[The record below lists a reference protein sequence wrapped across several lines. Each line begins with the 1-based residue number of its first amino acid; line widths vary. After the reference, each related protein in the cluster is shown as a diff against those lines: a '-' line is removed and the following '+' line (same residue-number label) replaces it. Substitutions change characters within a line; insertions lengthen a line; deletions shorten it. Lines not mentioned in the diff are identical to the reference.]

1 MLIGKFKTSHDRLLD
16 EIGHAF
22 CAYSSLFRT
31 NLKNSSEIKKS
42 SEEKKMV
49 RTKVELCGVDTASLP
64 VLKHEEM
71 RELFVR
77 LQSGEEWVRD
87 ELVIC
92 NLRLVLSIVG
102 RFSYRGEQADDL
114 FQVGCIGLLKAIDH
128 FDLKHNVRF
137 STYAV
142 PMIIGEIR
150 RHLRDHHA
158 LRVSRSLRDIAY
170 KAMQAKEKFI
180 SENLHEP
187 TIEQLAEAIEMKKE
201 DVLYALDAIQD
212 PLSLQEPIYSDGG
225 DAVYI
230 MDQLRDDDV
239 SEDQWVAYVSV
250 KESMQKLDERQQMIL
265 SKRFYY
271 GETQTEI
278 AKSLGISQAQ
288 ISRLEKNAIETM
300 QKDYKLG

>member
-1 MLIGKFKTSHDRLLD
+1 M
-16 EIGHAF
+16 
-22 CAYSSLFRT
+22 
-31 NLKNSSEIKKS
+31 
-42 SEEKKMV
+42 
-49 RTKVELCGVDTASLP
+49 RTKVELCGVDTSTLP
-64 VLKHEEM
+64 VLKHEDMKQLFIRMQAGEHEV
-71 RELFVR
+71 RE
-77 LQSGEEWVRD
+77 

-102 RFSYRGEQADDL
+102 RFAYRGEQADDL

-170 KAMQAKEKFI
+170 KAMQAKELFI
-180 SENLHEP
+180 AEHLIEP

-212 PLSLQEPIYSDGG
+212 PVSLQEPIYSDGG
-225 DAVYI
+225 DAIYMI
-230 MDQLRDDDV
+230 DQLKGEV

-250 KESMQKLDERQQMIL
+250 KESLQKLDHRQQLIV

-278 AKSLGISQAQ
+278 AQTLGISQAQ
-288 ISRLEKNAIETM
+288 ISRLEKSAIETM
-300 QKDYKLG
+300 QKDYRF

>member
-1 MLIGKFKTSHDRLLD
+1 M
-16 EIGHAF
+16 
-22 CAYSSLFRT
+22 
-31 NLKNSSEIKKS
+31 
-42 SEEKKMV
+42 
-49 RTKVELCGVDTASLP
+49 RTKVELCGVDTSKLP

-71 RELFVR
+71 RELFIQLQAGNVAVR
-77 LQSGEEWVRD
+77 E

-170 KAMQAKEKFI
+170 KAMQAKERFVT
-180 SENLHEP
+180 ENLYEP
-187 TIEQLAEAIEMKKE
+187 TIEQLAAAIEMKPE
-201 DVLYALDAIQD
+201 DVLFALDAIQD
-212 PLSLQEPIYSDGG
+212 PVSLQEPIYSDSG
-225 DAVYI
+225 DAMYL
-230 MDQLRDDDV
+230 MDQLKGEV
-239 SEDQWVAYVSV
+239 SEEQWVDYVSV
-250 KESMQKLDERQQMIL
+250 KESLQKLDERQQLIVA
-265 SKRFYY
+265 KRFYY

-288 ISRLEKNAIETM
+288 ISRLEKSAIELM
-300 QKDYKLG
+300 QSDYLQQ

>member
-1 MLIGKFKTSHDRLLD
+1 M
-16 EIGHAF
+16 
-22 CAYSSLFRT
+22 
-31 NLKNSSEIKKS
+31 
-42 SEEKKMV
+42 
-49 RTKVELCGVDTASLP
+49 RTKVEICGVDTASLP

-71 RELFVR
+71 RALFER
-77 LQSGEEWVRD
+77 LQSGESDVR
-87 ELVIC
+87 ETLVMC

-114 FQVGCIGLLKAIDH
+114 FQVGCIGLMKAIDH

-170 KAMQAKEKFI
+170 KAMQAKEQFI
-180 SENLHEP
+180 SNNLKEP
-187 TIEQLAEAIEMKKE
+187 TIEEIAAAIDMKKE
-201 DVLYALDAIQD
+201 DVLFALDAIQD
-212 PLSLQEPIYSDGG
+212 PLSLQEPVYSDSG
-225 DAVYI
+225 DAVY
-230 MDQLRDDDV
+230 MLDQIRATDV

-250 KESMQKLDERQQMIL
+250 KESLKKLDDRQQMIL
-265 SKRFYY
+265 AKRFYY

-278 AKSLGISQAQ
+278 ARELGISQAQ
-288 ISRLEKNAIETM
+288 ISRLEKNAIEIM
-300 QKDYKLG
+300 QKDYKK

>member
-1 MLIGKFKTSHDRLLD
+1 M
-16 EIGHAF
+16 
-22 CAYSSLFRT
+22 
-31 NLKNSSEIKKS
+31 
-42 SEEKKMV
+42 
-49 RTKVELCGVDTASLP
+49 RTKVDLCGLDTSTLP
-64 VLKHEEM
+64 ILKHEEM
-71 RELFVR
+71 KELFIR
-77 LQSGEEWVRD
+77 LQAGETEIRE
-87 ELVIC
+87 ELVMC

-102 RFSYRGEQADDL
+102 RFAYRGEHADDL
-114 FQVGCIGLLKAIDH
+114 FQVGCIGLMKAIDH

-170 KAMQAKEKFI
+170 KAMQAKEQWI
-180 SENLHEP
+180 TDNLREP
-187 TIEQLAEAIEMKKE
+187 TIEEIAEMIDMKKE
-201 DVLYALDAIQD
+201 DVLFALDAIQD
-212 PLSLQEPIYSDGG
+212 PVSLQEPIYSDGG
-225 DAVYI
+225 DAVYM

-250 KESMQKLDERQQMIL
+250 KESLQKLDERQQMIVA
-265 SKRFYY
+265 KRFYY

-278 AKSLGISQAQ
+278 AKELGISQAQ

-300 QKDYKLG
+300 QKDYK

>member
-1 MLIGKFKTSHDRLLD
+1 
-16 EIGHAF
+16 
-22 CAYSSLFRT
+22 
-31 NLKNSSEIKKS
+31 
-42 SEEKKMV
+42 MV
-49 RTKVELCGVDTASLP
+49 RMKVELCGVDTSKLP
-64 VLKHEEM
+64 ILKHEEM
-71 RELFVR
+71 KALFER
-77 LQSGEEWVRD
+77 MQAGEEEVR
-87 ELVIC
+87 EQLVMC

-142 PMIIGEIR
+142 PMIVGEIR

-170 KAMQAKEKFI
+170 KAMQAKEQFVL
-180 SENLHEP
+180 EHLHEP
-187 TIEQLAEAIEMKKE
+187 TLGQIAEMLEMKQE

-212 PLSLQEPIYSDGG
+212 PMSLQEPIYADGT
-225 DAVYI
+225 DPVY
-230 MDQLRDDDV
+230 MLDQLKGDV

-250 KESMQKLDERQQMIL
+250 KESMQKLDERQQLIVA
-265 SKRFYY
+265 KRFYY

-278 AKSLGISQAQ
+278 AKTLGISQAQ
-288 ISRLEKNAIETM
+288 ISRLEKSAIALM
-300 QKDYKLG
+300 QKDYKFD

>member
-1 MLIGKFKTSHDRLLD
+1 
-16 EIGHAF
+16 
-22 CAYSSLFRT
+22 
-31 NLKNSSEIKKS
+31 
-42 SEEKKMV
+42 MV
-49 RTKVELCGVDTASLP
+49 RMKVELCGVDTSKLP
-64 VLKHEEM
+64 ILKHEEM
-71 RELFVR
+71 KALFER
-77 LQSGEEWVRD
+77 MQAGEEEVR
-87 ELVIC
+87 EQLVMC

-142 PMIIGEIR
+142 PMIVGEIR

-170 KAMQAKEKFI
+170 KAMQAKEQFVL
-180 SENLHEP
+180 ENLYEP
-187 TIEQLAEAIEMKKE
+187 TLQQIAEMLEMKHE

-212 PLSLQEPIYSDGG
+212 PMSLQEPIYADGSDP
-225 DAVYI
+225 VY
-230 MDQLRDDDV
+230 MLDQLKGDV

-250 KESMQKLDERQQMIL
+250 KESMQKLDERQQLIVA
-265 SKRFYY
+265 KRFYY

-278 AKSLGISQAQ
+278 AKTLGISQAQ
-288 ISRLEKNAIETM
+288 ISRLEKSAITLM
-300 QKDYKLG
+300 QKDYKVE

>member
-1 MLIGKFKTSHDRLLD
+1 
-16 EIGHAF
+16 
-22 CAYSSLFRT
+22 
-31 NLKNSSEIKKS
+31 
-42 SEEKKMV
+42 MV
-49 RTKVELCGVDTASLP
+49 RMKVELCGVDTSTLP
-64 VLKHEEM
+64 ILKHEEM
-71 RELFVR
+71 KALFER
-77 LQSGEEWVRD
+77 MQAGEEEVR
-87 ELVIC
+87 EQLVMC

-142 PMIIGEIR
+142 PMIVGEIR

-170 KAMQAKEKFI
+170 KAMQAKEQFVLEH
-180 SENLHEP
+180 SYEP
-187 TIEQLAEAIEMKKE
+187 TLQQIAEMLEMKQE

-212 PLSLQEPIYSDGG
+212 PMSLQEPIYADGT
-225 DAVYI
+225 DPVY
-230 MDQLRDDDV
+230 MLDQLKGDV

-250 KESMQKLDERQQMIL
+250 KESMQKLDERQQLIVA
-265 SKRFYY
+265 KRFYY

-278 AKSLGISQAQ
+278 AKTLGISQAQ
-288 ISRLEKNAIETM
+288 ISRLEKSAIALM
-300 QKDYKLG
+300 QKDYKVD

>member
-1 MLIGKFKTSHDRLLD
+1 M
-16 EIGHAF
+16 
-22 CAYSSLFRT
+22 
-31 NLKNSSEIKKS
+31 
-42 SEEKKMV
+42 
-49 RTKVELCGVDTASLP
+49 RTKVELCGVDTAKLP

-71 RELFVR
+71 RELFVQ
-77 LQSGEEWVRD
+77 LQAGNIAVRE

-170 KAMQAKEKFI
+170 KAMQAKERFI
-180 SENLHEP
+180 TENLYEP
-187 TIEQLAEAIEMKKE
+187 TIEQLAAAIEMKPE
-201 DVLYALDAIQD
+201 DVLFALDAIQD
-212 PLSLQEPIYSDGG
+212 PVSLQEPIYSDGG
-225 DAVYI
+225 DAMYL
-230 MDQLRDDDV
+230 MDQLKGDV
-239 SEDQWVAYVSV
+239 SEDQWVDYVSV
-250 KESMQKLDERQQMIL
+250 KESLQKLDERQQLIVA
-265 SKRFYY
+265 KRFYY

-288 ISRLEKNAIETM
+288 ISRLEKSAIEMM
-300 QKDYKLG
+300 QADYLQ

>member
-1 MLIGKFKTSHDRLLD
+1 
-16 EIGHAF
+16 
-22 CAYSSLFRT
+22 
-31 NLKNSSEIKKS
+31 
-42 SEEKKMV
+42 MV
-49 RTKVELCGVDTASLP
+49 RTKVELCGVDTSKLP

-71 RELFVR
+71 KQLFIRMQAGEHDVRE
-77 LQSGEEWVRD
+77 

-102 RFSYRGEQADDL
+102 RFAYRGEQADDL

-170 KAMQAKEKFI
+170 KAMQAKEQFI
-180 SENLHEP
+180 AEHLIEP
-187 TIEQLAEAIEMKKE
+187 TIEQLAAAIEMKKE

-212 PLSLQEPIYSDGG
+212 PLSLQEPMYSDSG
-225 DAVYI
+225 DAVYMI
-230 MDQLRDDDV
+230 DQLQGDV

-250 KESMQKLDERQQMIL
+250 KESLQKLDERQQLIVA
-265 SKRFYY
+265 KRYYY

-278 AKSLGISQAQ
+278 AQKLGISQAQ
-288 ISRLEKNAIETM
+288 ISRLEKSAIELM
-300 QKDYKLG
+300 QRDYKYL

>member
-1 MLIGKFKTSHDRLLD
+1 
-16 EIGHAF
+16 
-22 CAYSSLFRT
+22 
-31 NLKNSSEIKKS
+31 
-42 SEEKKMV
+42 MV
-49 RTKVELCGVDTASLP
+49 RMKVELCGVDTSKLP
-64 VLKHEEM
+64 ILKHEEM
-71 RELFVR
+71 KALFER
-77 LQSGEEWVRD
+77 MQAGEEEVR
-87 ELVIC
+87 EQLVMC

-142 PMIIGEIR
+142 PMIVGEIR

-170 KAMQAKEKFI
+170 KAMQAKEQFVL
-180 SENLHEP
+180 ENLYEP
-187 TIEQLAEAIEMKKE
+187 TLKQIADILEMKQE

-212 PLSLQEPIYSDGG
+212 PMSLQEPIYADGSDP
-225 DAVYI
+225 VY
-230 MDQLRDDDV
+230 MLDQLKGDV

-250 KESMQKLDERQQMIL
+250 KESMQKLDERQQLIVA
-265 SKRFYY
+265 KRFYY

-278 AKSLGISQAQ
+278 AKTLGISQAQ
-288 ISRLEKNAIETM
+288 ISRLEKSAITLM
-300 QKDYKLG
+300 QKDYKIE

>member
-1 MLIGKFKTSHDRLLD
+1 M
-16 EIGHAF
+16 
-22 CAYSSLFRT
+22 
-31 NLKNSSEIKKS
+31 
-42 SEEKKMV
+42 
-49 RTKVELCGVDTASLP
+49 RTKVELCGVDTAKLP

-71 RELFVR
+71 RELFIQLQAGNIAVR
-77 LQSGEEWVRD
+77 E

-170 KAMQAKEKFI
+170 KAMQAKERFI
-180 SENLHEP
+180 TENLHEP
-187 TIEQLAEAIEMKKE
+187 TIEQLAAAIEMKPE
-201 DVLYALDAIQD
+201 DVLFALDAIQD
-212 PLSLQEPIYSDGG
+212 PVSLQEPIYSDSG
-225 DAVYI
+225 DAMYL
-230 MDQLRDDDV
+230 MDQLKGDV
-239 SEDQWVAYVSV
+239 SEDQWVDYVSV
-250 KESMQKLDERQQMIL
+250 KESLQKLDERQQLIVA
-265 SKRFYY
+265 KRFYY

-288 ISRLEKNAIETM
+288 ISRLEKSAIELM
-300 QKDYKLG
+300 QSDYLQ